1 MADVKKYVVIGSSA
15 AGTNGVREL
24 RKRDANAEITLIS
37 KDKDIYSR
45 CILHAYLGGHRTKE
59 RLRFVEADFEDRYA
73 VNWMKGEE
81 AVGLDREGHK
91 VLLAS
96 GKEVPY
102 DKLLIA
108 TGSHTFFP
116 PIKNMAGSPN
126 MIGFRNIDDIE
137 VLKEVAKTKKNIV
150 VLGSGLVGIDCAC
163 GFLDLGVK
171 VTLCDFAG
179 WLLNKQLD
187 ERAATAYIDAFAE
200 RGVEQHYGVGVSE
213 VTINDDHEITA
224 VVLSDGTVIP
234 CDYFVVTAGVRS
246 NVEFLKDTGLEL
258 SRFGLVY
265 DATGRTNDPDI
276 YGAGDVS
283 GTSPIWP
290 VAVKEGTIAASN
302 MAGHPAKMTDFFAS
316 KSTMSFL
323 GIFTMSLGNVNPDPE
338 DKEIKVEIYDKG
350 GIYKKIVHKDGKI
363 IGALLQNDISYG
375 GILQQLIARNIDV
388 TKVKKPLWDID
399 YSDFFHMKDNF
410 EFYYEDENGNPP
422 SD

>member
-59 RLRFVEADFEDRYA
+59 RLRFVEPDFEERYN

-81 AVGLDREGHK
+81 AIGLDRAAKK
-91 VLLAS
+91 VLLAG

-171 VTLCDFAG
+171 VTLVDFAG

-187 ERAATAYIDAFAE
+187 ERAARTYIDAFAE
-200 RGVEQHYGVGVSE
+200 KGIEQHYGVGVNE
-213 VTINDDHEITA
+213 VTINENHEITA
-224 VVLSDGTVIP
+224 VVLSDGSIIP
-234 CDYFVVTAGVRS
+234 CDYFIVTAGVRS
-246 NVEFLKDTGLEL
+246 NVEFLKDSGLEL
-258 SRFGLVY
+258 SRFGLIY
-265 DATGRTNDPDI
+265 DATGQTNDPDI

-290 VAVKEGTIAASN
+290 VAVKEGMIAASN
-302 MAGHPAKMTDFFAS
+302 MTGHPAQMTDFFAS

-323 GIFTMSLGNVNPDPE
+323 DIFTMSLGNVNPDPA
-338 DKEIKVEIYDKG
+338 DDQIKVEIYDKNG
-350 GIYKKIVHKDGKI
+350 VYKKIVHKHGKI
-363 IGALLQNDISYG
+363 SGALLQNDIAYG
-375 GILQQLIARNIDV
+375 GILQQMIARNIDV

-399 YSDFFHMKDNF
+399 YSDFFHIKDNF
-410 EFYYEDENGNPP
+410 EFYFEDENGNPP